1 MFSGKLR
8 LTASRQEHRKCEAD
22 RVPFRCTTTQ
32 GTKDSIGAFLDLCH
46 PDKQQETQREESIV
60 VSCLD
65 EGSIPSG
72 STPQKA
78 RQLAGLSV
86 FNALLAPKKHSKKSN
101 KTHPSS
107 PKNIKQIMHL

>member
-32 GTKDSIGAFLDLCH
+32 GTKDDIGAFLDLCH

-72 STPQKA
+72 STSHTA
-78 RQLAGLSV
+78 RHLVELFFLMQT
-86 FNALLAPKKHSKKSN
+86 FKKTPSKNLHKTSPSPLKISN
-101 KTHPSS
+101 K
-107 PKNIKQIMHL
+107 